1 MLLTRRHT
9 MKRASEFA
17 MVRAEGTSTAGRFLV
32 LNTAPSLDGA
42 HAHSRFGII
51 TTKRIGHAVVR
62 NKLRRQ
68 VREILR
74 EHAEPLSGGLF
85 VVLVV
90 RASAAKADYRALES
104 DFLHLLR
111 RQLRKMNS

>member
-1 MLLTRRHT
+1 

-42 HAHSRFGII
+42 HAHSRFG
-51 TTKRIGHAVVR
+51 IGHAVVR

-104 DFLHLLR
+104 DFLHLMR